1 MASVRSMK
9 HVKPWVIALSLLW
22 TSSSAMPIALAEDGP
37 AIAAE
42 TSAPPPPPPPPPYSL
57 PFQLRP
63 VAPANVMRSDTTLAA
78 FDGEGGG
85 STTVAST
92 FLAAYKLSPR
102 LAPLVRIAVVRGE
115 TASTVSNPL
124 LGLIYGRPLSP
135 AVKLGVFGA
144 VTLPVGTGDAAANKF
159 AIAARSSMDN
169 ALFAVND
176 HAIIGGADLAW
187 VRGGFTAQAEVT
199 LFQLSRVK
207 NIDVQPDASKTNFTA
222 GAHAGWFATRWLSV
236 GAELRY
242 QRWLSTPRAVAMDAT
257 GASRDNLTAA
267 AGVRGHL
274 ELPGKRWLRPGIA
287 YARPLDDPMQG
298 KGYDIVQLDVPFV
311 F

>member
-1 MASVRSMK
+1 MNQPKIR
-9 HVKPWVIALSLLW
+9 ILSLSGVVFALCS
-22 TSSSAMPIALAEDGP
+22 TPSMPVALAEDGP
-37 AIAAE
+37 AITA
-42 TSAPPPPPPPPPYSL
+42 TSGAPPPPPPPPYAL

-63 VAPANVMRSDTTLAA
+63 VAPASVVRSDTTVAA
-78 FDGEGGG
+78 YGDAAGDG
-85 STTVAST
+85 TTVAST

-102 LAPLVRIAVVRGE
+102 WAPLVRFAVVKGE
-115 TASTVSNPL
+115 DASTVSNPL
-124 LGLIYGRPLSP
+124 LGAIYGRPLSKT
-135 AVKLGVFGA
+135 VKLGVFGA
-144 VTLPVGTGDAAANKF
+144 LTLPVGSGDAAANRF

-176 HAIIGGADLAW
+176 HALIGGADVAW
-187 VRGGFTAQAEVT
+187 VRGGFTVQGEVT

-222 GAHAGWFATRWLSV
+222 GVHAGWFATPWLSL
-236 GAELRY
+236 GSELRY

-267 AGVRGHL
+267 LGVRGHVKL
-274 ELPGKRWLRPGIA
+274 SGKRWLRPGIA

-298 KGYDIVQLDVPFV
+298 KGYDIVQIDVPFA